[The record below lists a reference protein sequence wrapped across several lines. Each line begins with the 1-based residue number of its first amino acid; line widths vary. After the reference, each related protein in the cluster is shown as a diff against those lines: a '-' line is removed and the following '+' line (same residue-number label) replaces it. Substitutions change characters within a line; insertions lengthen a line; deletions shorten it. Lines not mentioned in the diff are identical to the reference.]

1 MLAAMNPIQ
10 MYALAKLDMA
20 DDQAR
25 ARHARVVSECHPVP
39 AWRAL
44 RTRLQ
49 RHAERRR
56 AVTTSAVPVRQP
68 GSQA

>member
-25 ARHARVVSECHPVP
+25 ARHARVVSECRPIPV
-39 AWRAL
+39 WRAL
-44 RTRLQ
+44 RTRLH
-49 RHAERRR
+49 RTGERRGV
-56 AVTTSAVPVRQP
+56 APSTAPVKQP
-68 GSQA
+68 AS